1 MVNFQLMIFNNFD
14 RLSEHFQKG
23 RSNRP
28 EVFCR
33 KGAFE
38 NFTKFPGKHLYQRF
52 FLNKIADH
60 DYIY

>member
-1 MVNFQLMIFNNFD
+1 MTFNNLD

-23 RSNRP
+23 RSSRP

-38 NFTKFPGKHLYQRF
+38 NFTKFPGKTPVPEL

-60 DYIY
+60 DYLY